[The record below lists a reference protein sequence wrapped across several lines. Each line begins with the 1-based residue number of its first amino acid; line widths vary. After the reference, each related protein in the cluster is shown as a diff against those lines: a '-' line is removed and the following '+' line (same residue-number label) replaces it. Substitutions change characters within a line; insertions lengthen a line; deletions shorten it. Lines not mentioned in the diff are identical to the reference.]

1 MRRNPLAQVCQVEG
15 CFPLR
20 VVKCEALCPLS
31 EDSWSGPVRGSDPA
45 GPQCEANGFSGGQQ
59 AGPSS
64 MEITALRSA
73 GQQTHNARSQF
84 KMVALWETIHEDAAL

>member
-1 MRRNPLAQVCQVEG
+1 M
-15 CFPLR
+15 
-20 VVKCEALCPLS
+20 VKREALCPLG

-45 GPQCEANGFSGGQQ
+45 GPQSEANGFSGGQQ

-84 KMVALWETIHEDAAL
+84 KNGRFVGNDPRGRSFVTDCNF